1 MNTLFDKD
9 FSDAQ
14 VAEFEKQ
21 KKILEHSLHAEAEGL
36 GRYGEPRLTGEVV
49 GERILTCSGCKEHD
63 RMVSPAECR
72 GSVVL

>member
-21 KKILEHSLHAEAEGL
+21 KNILEHSLHAEAEGL
-36 GRYGEPRLTGEVV
+36 GRCGEPRLTGEVV
-49 GERILTCSGCKEHD
+49 GMERILTC
-63 RMVSPAECR
+63 
-72 GSVVL
+72 